1 MRWTASGGD
10 ALWALR
16 SAEFESIEAGMFGTE
31 NRIYK
36 GQRGSEIVL
45 AIAVF
50 YPRDQSI
57 P

>member
-1 MRWTASGGD
+1 MRWTASEGD

-57 P
+57 L